1 MRAQLEHFF
10 KRHMGL
16 AITILFF
23 AVFTLVFVIPKIFFS
38 LEPAA
43 KKMFFG
49 TFLLSFEIIMF
60 IFLGPK
66 YKNESASKEKIS
78 PSRANRSYQELL
90 AEPKLCSQKLK
101 KQQMWAYG
109 CLFMGWIILWVGRL
123 SELPPYNHSIFAIP
137 VFGLA
142 FLAAT
147 KSWEKEDE
155 LDMSLAK
162 CTIEGLKAEKNRQ
175 GLKSSFFTDL
185 ANSYEGSGMWQFAIM
200 RASPF
205 LMILFS
211 LFYVGLLSPLAA
223 HLSVPREVLSIGS
236 GVILG
241 IAFLFYARMACRPYY
256 WLLEKRKTIVL

>member
-1 MRAQLEHFF
+1 MRARLEHFF
-10 KRHMGL
+10 KRNMGL
-16 AITILFF
+16 AIVILLF
-23 AVFTLVFVIPKIFFS
+23 AVFTLVFVIPKIFLSF
-38 LEPAA
+38 EPSE
-43 KKMFFG
+43 KKNFFG
-49 TFLLSFEIIMF
+49 SFLLSFGIIMF
-60 IFLGPK
+60 VIFGPK
-66 YKNESASKEKIS
+66 FKNVSSSKEKIT
-78 PSRANRSYQELL
+78 PSRTNRSYQQLL
-90 AEPKLCSQKLK
+90 DEAKRCFRELK

-109 CLFMGWIILWVGRL
+109 CLYMGWIILLVGRL
-123 SELPPYNHSIFAIP
+123 SEHPPYNHSIFAIP

-147 KSWEKEDE
+147 KSWEKENE
-155 LDMSLAK
+155 LDMSIAE
-162 CTIEGLKAEKNRQ
+162 CAIEGLEAEKNRQ
-175 GLKSSFFTDL
+175 GLNSSLFHHL
-185 ANSYEGSGMWQFAIM
+185 ANSYEGYGMWKFAIM
-200 RASPF
+200 RAAPF